1 MRTLLV
7 VATVLSL
14 AACAKKESGSST
26 SKGSAVS
33 PPAVEKTVAQPPPPP
48 PATGSAAPTPAPTD
62 EDAKAEVAALVVHDV
77 GSKALGSQKIEA
89 SCVNVV
95 VIPAQGDWTVA
106 AARLNGCGDKTARS
120 ILWLYKRGKGAKW
133 NEDYVGQ
140 PPKCWK
146 GVPADLID
154 AVKIATKIPPC

>member
-1 MRTLLV
+1 MQRLLLV
-7 VATVLSL
+7 AMLSL
-14 AACAKKESGSST
+14 VACAKKE
-26 SKGSAVS
+26 
-33 PPAVEKTVAQPPPPP
+33 PAA
-48 PATGSAAPTPAPTD
+48 ASGSAASAPAPVAKPAGSAAAPVVVDAPPAPEAASPTD
-62 EDAKAEVAALVVHDV
+62 TTASDEVAALVVHDV

-89 SCVNVV
+89 SCVSVV

-106 AARLNGCGDKTARS
+106 AARLNNCGDKTARS

>member
-1 MRTLLV
+1 MLRLL
-7 VATVLSL
+7 TISLVLCM
-14 AACAKKESGSST
+14 AACGKKEPSASS
-26 SKGSAVS
+26 
-33 PPAVEKTVAQPPPPP
+33 
-48 PATGSAAPTPAPTD
+48 GSAAAPAPVAKPAAPPV
-62 EDAKAEVAALVVHDV
+62 DAPGAVPSAPPTETNASDEVAALVVHDV
-77 GSKALGSQKIEA
+77 GSKALGNQTIEA

-106 AARLNGCGDKTARS
+106 AAKLNGCGDKTARS